1 MSRAKGFYSLFE
13 INCIAGNLVPVNAR
27 YILMI
32 ARVLLV
38 ASYVIRLLESWQEL
52 RLSSEYKDTT
62 IWNILYD
69 IRMESSYSALFW
81 RHRHQAKKHME
92 LLLINHFW
100 SHFREVSHPP
110 LCVHLCQPHPTN
122 RYLGF
127 HSFAKRWV
135 TRTISKP
142 NRTTWWWW
150 HFPHDIHLKHIEN
163 LRYVIRSQITC
174 QLE

>member
-62 IWNILYD
+62 I
-69 IRMESSYSALFW
+69 
-81 RHRHQAKKHME
+81 
-92 LLLINHFW
+92 
-100 SHFREVSHPP
+100 
-110 LCVHLCQPHPTN
+110 
-122 RYLGF
+122 
-127 HSFAKRWV
+127 
-135 TRTISKP
+135 
-142 NRTTWWWW
+142 
-150 HFPHDIHLKHIEN
+150 
-163 LRYVIRSQITC
+163 
-174 QLE
+174 